1 MTDNF
6 LDNGKLI
13 CVDWGSSNFR
23 AFLLDDKAELVDSIY
38 FDKGILELKPDE
50 FEPILFD
57 LLKYWPSTPII
68 LAGMVGSLKGW
79 RNVKYITCPVKMQ
92 DLSQNLTH
100 IINTQNR
107 QVAIIAGV
115 ETGATG
121 AQYDVARGEETQVM
135 GAIEMI
141 GQSLEKQAVFC
152 LPGTHSKWMRIVDKS
167 IVDFSTHMTGELYDL
182 LIKHSILAPQPTSA
196 AKIQDDDAFIKG
208 VKCAKADGGL
218 AHHIFSAR
226 TNMLNGELQ
235 PDEIKPYL
243 SGILIGTEIKEMQRA
258 IADMQHVYLV
268 GTQTLNKIYQLA
280 LKQFDLPSSLID
292 GEKAA
297 YTGMSFIAKQANI

>member
-6 LDNGKLI
+6 LDQGKLI

-23 AFLLDDKAELVDSIY
+23 AFLLDDKAELVDRIY
-38 FDKGILELKPDE
+38 FDKGMLELKPDE
-50 FEPILFD
+50 FEPVLFD
-57 LLKYWPSTPII
+57 LLKYWPTTPII
-68 LAGMVGSLKGW
+68 LAGMVGSQKGW
-79 RNVKYITCPVKMQ
+79 RNVKYITCPVKMH

-100 IINTQNR
+100 IVNAQAR
-107 QVAIIAGV
+107 KVAIIAGV
-115 ETGATG
+115 DTEASG
-121 AQYDVARGEETQVM
+121 AQYDVARGEETQVI

-141 GQSLEKQAVFC
+141 GQALEKQAVFC
-152 LPGTHSKWMRIVDKS
+152 LPGTHSKWMKIADKS

-182 LIKHSILAPQPTSA
+182 LIKHSILAPQPASA
-196 AKIQDDDAFIKG
+196 PKIEDDEAFIKG

-235 PDEIKPYL
+235 QNEIEPYL

-258 IADMQHVYLV
+258 IENMQHVYLV
-268 GTQTLNKIYQLA
+268 GTQALNKLFQLA
-280 LKQFDLPSSLID
+280 LQQFDLPSSLID

-297 YTGMSFIAKQANI
+297 YTGMSSIAKQANL